1 MEQQYQASVLMAEH
15 GDLKMASIVIQES
28 GQPDR
33 VFHLSKREIIVG
45 RGRAADL
52 ILPHTT
58 VSKKHLKMTIEGTE
72 YSVENISKGNT
83 LLVNGQ
89 ITNGSQTIEHRAT
102 LQVGRYSLVLY
113 GNNLNP
119 MERFHEGNPIDEL
132 PIYARTSQ
140 ANRTDNTFQMSPA
153 MVQKT
158 LKQGNLIRNARITTG
173 TDVWTPG
180 DKKLI
185 FGKGADVPISGFFT
199 GSNVAELEWDG
210 GSHVLKKTGVMTKVL
225 INGTAVSN
233 PTALNEGDHFSI
245 GGKTFQYLLKSTQ

>member
-1 MEQQYQASVLMAEH
+1 
-15 GDLKMASIVIQES
+15 MASIVIQES

-33 VFHLSKREIIVG
+33 VFHISKREIFVG

-58 VSKKHLKMTIEGTE
+58 VSKKHLKMTVEETE

-89 ITNGSQTIEHRAT
+89 NTTGYQAIEHGTT
-102 LQVGRYSLVLY
+102 LQVGRFTLILY

-119 MERFHEGNPIDEL
+119 MEQFHEGTPIDEL

-180 DKKLI
+180 DKKVI
-185 FGKGADVPISGFFT
+185 FGKGAEIPITGFFT

-210 GSHVLKKTGVMTKVL
+210 GSHVLKKTGVMTKVM
-225 INGTAVSN
+225 INGNAVSN

-245 GGKTFQYLLKSTQ
+245 GGQTFQYLLKSSK